1 MNDCIAFMST
11 SFAVNRHA
19 VPQTTAATAWR
30 SGGTSIASHV
40 SCRPARRSSSERCAA
55 LMMAKKPKMG
65 KGKGKKKGSR
75 MELIER

>member
-11 SFAVNRHA
+11 SFTVNHHA
-19 VPQTTAATAWR
+19 GPRTTATNALR
-30 SGGTSIASHV
+30 SGRTSIAPDISG
-40 SCRPARRSSSERCAA
+40 RPAGRSSSERCAA